1 MMWLWLAFWKLLK
14 CLELGVGLWRETSM
28 YMYLRTTYLGDKNM
42 VNTLNTSTAHIIHK
56 FIDVSVLYTERV

>member
-1 MMWLWLAFWKLLK
+1 M
-14 CLELGVGLWRETSM
+14 GLWRETSM